1 MEGIDHVRGTHIG
14 RAPESCYDTSMVKK
28 KSRIRFTRDE
38 LEVLTVRTR
47 TPCRFADA
55 MNLEGQF
62 EDLLTRMIAFD
73 ALERRL

>member
-1 MEGIDHVRGTHIG
+1 MFVGSKPGAR
-14 RAPESCYDTSMVKK
+14 ESCYDKSTAKK
-28 KSRIRFTRDE
+28 KSRIAFTRFE

-47 TPCRFADA
+47 TLWRLADA